1 MTDSNSPLLPH
12 GNSDA
17 KNAFRKPSG
26 DAASRNYRRRSPV
39 DGSPS
44 PDDNPRHGHSSSP
57 NPVRENSSRVSHHY
71 SRKYDDDR
79 EQDQQYGRNHYG
91 RSSDSLRNPD
101 RQSSKS
107 SHGHSRRDK
116 YANEDRYRER
126 LISRSGHESRDDRL
140 REESDIRSKNYHR
153 SVDKYSHD
161 KYDRPDHRSKEK
173 RRETYLDHKKYKE
186 IDSYEKSASSKKHD
200 EVERDGL
207 SLDWDGR
214 NERRESRR
222 SSGDYNR
229 NDHSE
234 ARNQREDSSPH
245 RDNGKFSLKEKESN
259 DQNIPW
265 KDKRKHDTEV
275 GKGKDWKT
283 RKEGEQCAIE
293 DKETSGKKLKLFDTD
308 RDENN
313 RKDGTEAHESKTSSS
328 KLSHES
334 KADSLAAKSSG
345 FDGDNDLDAAKIA
358 AMRAAELVNRNLVG
372 AGCLTT
378 DQKKKLLWG
387 SKKSTPTEESGH
399 RWDTAMFSDRDRQE
413 KFNKLMGMKGEAK
426 VEQNSNNQSS
436 NDILRAEKQKELQ
449 IDLEKQ
455 YTAGLRR
462 RDGRTVGLGL

>member
-1 MTDSNSPLLPH
+1 M
-12 GNSDA
+12 
-17 KNAFRKPSG
+17 
-26 DAASRNYRRRSPV
+26 
-39 DGSPS
+39 
-44 PDDNPRHGHSSSP
+44 
-57 NPVRENSSRVSHHY
+57 RENSSRVSHHH
-71 SRKYDDDR
+71 SRKYDDR

-126 LISRSGHESRDDRL
+126 PISRSGHESRDDRT

-173 RRETYLDHKKYKE
+173 QRETYLDHKKYKE
-186 IDSYEKSASSKKHD
+186 IDSYEKHASSKKHALHD
-200 EVERDGL
+200 EVERERL

-222 SSGDYNR
+222 SSRDYNR
-229 NDHSE
+229 IDHSE

-245 RDNGKFSLKEKESN
+245 RDNGKFSLKDAYKSEQKESN
-259 DQNIPW
+259 DQNGPW
-265 KDKRKHDTEV
+265 NDKRKHDTEF

-293 DKETSGKKLKLFDTD
+293 DKETSGKKVKLFDTD
-308 RDENN
+308 RDDNN
-313 RKDGTEAHESKTSSS
+313 RKDGIVCILFVLIFLYMYHYMKLLCCFISGTEVDDSKTSSS

-334 KADSLAAKSSG
+334 KTDSLAAKSSG

-358 AMRAAELVNRNLVG
+358 AMRAAEL
-372 AGCLTT
+372 
-378 DQKKKLLWG
+378 
-387 SKKSTPTEESGH
+387 
-399 RWDTAMFSDRDRQE
+399 
-413 KFNKLMGMKGEAK
+413 GMH
-426 VEQNSNNQSS
+426 
-436 NDILRAEKQKELQ
+436 
-449 IDLEKQ
+449 
-455 YTAGLRR
+455 
-462 RDGRTVGLGL
+462 

>member
-1 MTDSNSPLLPH
+1 MAILMQKTHFASLLVMQLVGIIGVGHLLMDHPH
-12 GNSDA
+12 LMVGIFYALGLIS
-17 KNAFRKPSG
+17 FRSF
-26 DAASRNYRRRSPV
+26 N
-39 DGSPS
+39 
-44 PDDNPRHGHSSSP
+44 DNPRHGHSSSP

-413 KFNKLMGMKGEAK
+413 KFNKLMVVLLPMANCR
-426 VEQNSNNQSS
+426 V
-436 NDILRAEKQKELQ
+436 
-449 IDLEKQ
+449 
-455 YTAGLRR
+455 
-462 RDGRTVGLGL
+462 